1 MGRDRVLGRTGGKAA
16 ADRLTAKTRSV
27 EVQGAR
33 TPQPALQDWSG
44 GSRTFRSPGTLTSPQ
59 ILIHWH
65 PAQFLGQGAAGS
77 NGTSSLPPPKELPV
91 HESAMT
97 QAEHSGH
104 KLGCCLRA
112 QSCSVAKSCLTLTA
126 WMAAHQ
132 ASLSF
137 TISQSLLKLMS
148 KMPSNRL
155 SSSVVPFSSRL
166 QSFPASGS
174 FPMSWLFASE
184 DRVLELQLQHYSF

>member
-1 MGRDRVLGRTGGKAA
+1 MV
-16 ADRLTAKTRSV
+16 
-27 EVQGAR
+27 
-33 TPQPALQDWSG
+33 WS
-44 GSRTFRSPGTLTSPQ
+44 
-59 ILIHWH
+59 WH
-65 PAQFLGQGAAGS
+65 
-77 NGTSSLPPPKELPV
+77 
-91 HESAMT
+91 
-97 QAEHSGH
+97 
-104 KLGCCLRA
+104 C
-112 QSCSVAKSCLTLTA
+112 CSVTQSFPTLCDPTDA
-126 WMAAHQ
+126 THQ